1 MNGRLLTPG
10 VVIAGLE
17 ACWLYA
23 LLHLLH
29 AKIGAAAPGAGIL
42 GFYALSYAYHA
53 WIPWPRRRRLLREL
67 TGWLLWAV
75 LLFGWT
81 AFAHAVQG
89 GWAGPPLSRTL
100 AVFAWPAGLLATAAA
115 GGLWFMGRRLGSLGT
130 DFALC
135 LGEFQFGLAMLV
147 TIYYADAQFGIPLE
161 PLLPLT
167 VLYFVL
173 GLTGLSISRE
183 EVGTGHTD
191 GAPQRGRFG
200 PLAASLGIILLMAF
214 WIFFVITP
222 DLLARGLSV
231 IVEIGRAFIRVLAW
245 LIGFLASLF
254 PAPDTGP
261 IQTPPPMGSPK
272 HGDAL
277 DLAHWLV
284 MPESVR
290 MVGRILVGAAWI
302 ILFLLPLWRISTDI
316 LQWLR
321 KRAGFTQGSESEA
334 LKGAFRED
342 LLRIIGAIREKFL
355 ALVRCF
361 RPRAGRA
368 ALDFGTAGVR
378 QAYRLL
384 LGWAAAAECR
394 RDATRTPDEYLVALE
409 AWLPEARGEFA
420 FITGQ
425 YVRARYGPGP
435 VEEGTLRELDLCLRT
450 VRRLRGK
457 KGRRRIR

>member
-1 MNGRLLTPG
+1 MNARLLTPG
-10 VVIAGLE
+10 AVIAGLE

-29 AKIGAAAPGAGIL
+29 VKIGAAAPGAGIL

-53 WIPWPRRRRLLREL
+53 WTPWPRRRWFLREL
-67 TGWLLWAV
+67 TGWILWAV

-89 GWAGPPLSRTL
+89 GWTGPPLNRTL
-100 AVFAWPAGLLATAAA
+100 AVFAWPAGLLTAAA
-115 GGLWFMGRRLGSLGT
+115 VGGLWFMGRRLGSLGI

-147 TIYYADAQFGIPLE
+147 TIYFTDAQFGIPLG
-161 PLLPLT
+161 PLVPLT

-183 EVGTGHTD
+183 ETGTGHTG
-191 GAPQRGRFG
+191 GAPQGGRFG
-200 PLAASLGIILLMAF
+200 PLAASLGIILLMAL
-214 WIFFVITP
+214 WIFFMITP

-231 IVEIGRAFIRVLAW
+231 IMEIGRAFIRVLAW
-245 LIGFLASLF
+245 LIGFLASLL

-272 HGDAL
+272 HDDVL

-290 MVGRILVGAAWI
+290 RVGQFLVGASWLG
-302 ILFLLPLWRISTDI
+302 LFLIALWRISTDI
-316 LQWLR
+316 LRWIW

-342 LLRIIGAIREKFL
+342 LLRLMGAIREKFL

-368 ALDFGTAGVR
+368 ALDSGTAGVR

-394 RDATRTPDEYLVALE
+394 RDSTRTPVEHLVALE

-450 VRRLRGK
+450 VRRLRRK
-457 KGRRRIR
+457 KGRRRIW

>member
-23 LLHLLH
+23 LLYLLH

-53 WIPWPRRRRLLREL
+53 WTPWPRRRWLLREL
-67 TGWLLWAV
+67 TGWLLWTV

-89 GWAGPPLSRTL
+89 GWAGPPLNRIL
-100 AVFAWPAGLLATAAA
+100 AVFAWPAGLLATATI
-115 GGLWFMGRRLGSLGT
+115 GGLWFMGRRLGGLGT
-130 DFALC
+130 DLALC

-147 TIYYADAQFGIPLE
+147 TIYFTDAQFGIPLG
-161 PLLPLT
+161 PLVPLT

-183 EVGTGHTD
+183 ETGTAHAD
-191 GAPQRGRFG
+191 GAPQGGHFG
-200 PLAASLGIILLMAF
+200 PPVASLGIILLMAL
-214 WIFFVITP
+214 WIFFAITP
-222 DLLARGLSV
+222 DLLAWGLSV
-231 IVEIGRAFIRVLAW
+231 IVEIGRAFIRVVAW
-245 LIGFLASLF
+245 IIGFLASLF

-261 IQTPPPMGSPK
+261 IQTPPPIGSPR
-272 HGDAL
+272 HDDAL
-277 DLAHWLV
+277 DVARWLV

-290 MVGRILVGAAWI
+290 RVGQFLVGATWLG
-302 ILFLLPLWRISTDI
+302 LFLLAVWRISTDT
-316 LQWLR
+316 LRWLW

-334 LKGAFRED
+334 LNGAFRED
-342 LLRIIGAIREKFL
+342 LLRLMAAIREKFL

-361 RPRAGRA
+361 RPRTGRA
-368 ALDFGTAGVR
+368 ELDPGTAGVR

-394 RDATRTPDEYLVALE
+394 RDSTRTPDEHLKTLE

-425 YVRARYGPGP
+425 YVRARYGPEP

-450 VRRLRGK
+450 VRRLRRK
-457 KGRRRIR
+457 KGRRRIL